1 MPVNKKTDN
10 WTPCD
15 KAPDWDD
22 APDWA
27 NWIVHGFDGNWYW
40 VENHPHNMNEG
51 RIEICLKKP

>member
-51 RIEICLKKP
+51 KI